1 MANENMEEYRT
12 GPAIIDETVR
22 VAKKYLEEHPEE
34 LKSLTEAM
42 DDVKRVRIG
51 SPIISVFLGWPESRV
66 SYSLERLNLEK
77 SGLIR

>member
-34 LKSLTEAM
+34 TG
-42 DDVKRVRIG
+42 G
-51 SPIISVFLGWPESRV
+51 SMEPVLNVVIFATLFSSRGNGWFHGTR
-66 SYSLERLNLEK
+66 K
-77 SGLIR
+77 